1 VLWTTLR
8 LWLVRHLFR
17 ETGLARPA
25 GRLRLRLGGTVILAV
40 IVFAGGAATVLLSRS
55 PGRAPGHR
63 GAAVSSAVSPGA
75 VSPGAVSPGGV
86 GPAAVARAAAA
97 RWVEQQVSR
106 AAIVGCDPA
115 MCAALQAGGF
125 PSADLLPLTPAAAS
139 PLGST
144 VIVATSALRSLFGP
158 RLAGVYAPVVLA
170 SFGSGAALVD
180 VRAYAAGSVPGYR
193 AALAADLAARRT
205 AGRQLLANSR
215 IAATAAVRR
224 DLADGRV
231 DSRLLITFSALAAA
245 HYLRIVAVAGP
256 APGANAEMPLRAAEL
271 AIPRGAPHPGA
282 YLDSV
287 LAFLRAQRTPFLAS
301 GLHVTGAGAG
311 AILRI
316 EFSAPTPL
324 GLLGQRAP
332 S

>member
-8 LWLVRHLFR
+8 LWLVRHL
-17 ETGLARPA
+17 LRPA
-25 GRLRLRLGGTVILAV
+25 GTARSPGRLRLRLAGTVILAV
-40 IVFAGGAATVLLSRS
+40 IVFAGGAATVLISRS
-55 PGRAPGHR
+55 PGRAPAHR
-63 GAAVSSAVSPGA
+63 GAAVSR
-75 VSPGAVSPGGV
+75 AVSPGGV
-86 GPAAVARAAAA
+86 GPSAVARAAAA
-97 RWVEQQVSR
+97 RWVERQVSR

-125 PSADLLPLTPAAAS
+125 PSSDLLPLTSATAS

-144 VIVATSALRSLFGP
+144 VIVATAALRSLFGP
-158 RLAGVYAPVVLA
+158 RLADVYAPAVLA
-170 SFGSGAALVD
+170 SFGSGAAHVD

-205 AGRQLLANSR
+205 AGLQLLGNSH
-215 IAATAAVRR
+215 IAATAAVRQ
-224 DLADGRV
+224 DLADGKV

-245 HYLRIVAVAGP
+245 HYLRIVAADGV
-256 APGANAEMPLRAAEL
+256 APGASAGMPLRSAEL
-271 AIPRGAPHPGA
+271 AIPRTATHPGA

-301 GLHVTGAGAG
+301 GLHVTGAGAA

-316 EFSAPTPL
+316 EFSAPAPL
-324 GLLGQRAP
+324 GLLGQRA
-332 S
+332 SS